1 MDFSNMNATA
11 PIKLKEALQLMR
23 ERSAEGQEQ
32 PFQLAFYPTN
42 AKLKE
47 FKRISIPAA
56 LITALP
62 KQHRHKPY
70 LIGIRPL
77 VQGKHNYSVHSKL
90 ITQFNNQ
97 PVVP

>member
-1 MDFSNMNATA
+1 MIEKK
-11 PIKLKEALQLMR
+11 PIKLKEALRLMH
-23 ERSAEGQEQ
+23 EYSKEGEEQ

-42 AKLKE
+42 AKLKA
-47 FKRISIPAA
+47 FKRISIPSA

-70 LIGIRPL
+70 LVGIRPL
-77 VQGKHNYSVHSKL
+77 VPGKHNYSVHSKL
-90 ITQFNNQ
+90 ITQFNNH